1 MVINDW
7 ELVNQDTR
15 LPVEAGDVV
24 LDFRG
29 EPVVLAG
36 GSPPRH
42 LSSSGRIWVGDG
54 AREYFPEVFG
64 LTWKRKAHDAAS
76 LPHAIECA

>member
-1 MVINDW
+1 MVINNW
-7 ELVNQDTR
+7 QLVERGTHR
-15 LPVEAGDVV
+15 PVQVGEVI

-29 EPVVLAG
+29 DPAVLAG

-42 LSSSGRIWVGDG
+42 LSSSGRVQVGDG

-64 LTWKRKAHDAAS
+64 LTWKRKAHNAAS
-76 LPHAIECA
+76 LPYAAECA